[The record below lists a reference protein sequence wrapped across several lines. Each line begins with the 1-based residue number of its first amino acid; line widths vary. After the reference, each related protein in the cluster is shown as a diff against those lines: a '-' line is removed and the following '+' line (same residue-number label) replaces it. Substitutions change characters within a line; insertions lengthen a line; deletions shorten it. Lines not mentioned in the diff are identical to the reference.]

1 MTAAK
6 IVLATVHVRRSAQAV
21 PLAAGCLAA
30 ALPSPWR
37 EQAVLIDFFPDQDI
51 IQLCNQILVETPR
64 VVVFPLYLWNRNRI
78 RKLTRLIRQQAP
90 DILLAVGGP
99 EATPQAERLLQE
111 APIDA
116 VIRGEGEIPLARWLD
131 SLEDTSRWH
140 EIPGLSWRAVDGTL
154 HHNQQSLPAAKL
166 ELFPSP
172 WLTGVL
178 QPTQEGGVLWEVAR
192 GCPFSCDFC
201 FDSGGYHGVR
211 QQSEKRL
218 ATELELFNRLGVNQI
233 WVLDST
239 FNYPP
244 ERGVKLLQLLL
255 DKAPQIH
262 FHLEA
267 KADFLNPQ
275 TAGLLARLNCSV
287 QVGLQSAR
295 PDVLRKL
302 HRPLDLERFENA
314 LHLLNVEGVTYG
326 LDLIYGLPDDDYPGF
341 CQSLAFALEHAPN
354 HIDIFPLAV
363 LPGTVLHQSADRFGL
378 KFETDPPY
386 RVTATPTMPAE
397 TLALCDELAA
407 AVELFYNLGRAVGFL
422 PSLLRTL
429 DIAAVDFFAGFSD
442 WAQREQGIYRDVLLA
457 TEAWQSAEIVTMQE
471 SYIQQLL
478 LARKRLDLWPAAL
491 DLIRYHYHHAEA
503 LLGPET
509 LPVIP
514 SPPPGENLW
523 HTPWHLAR
531 GVRLVPFNYEIIDL
545 LDMEGADLEEFT
557 QMFRPVGSSAL
568 FLRRNDEVVC
578 ESLQEDFY
586 RLLQGS
592 DGVRTP
598 EQIFAG
604 GIDRREAEE
613 ILQFATSEGIL
624 VAGDSVAETT

>member
-1 MTAAK
+1 MPAAK

-30 ALPSPWR
+30 ALPAVWR
-37 EQAVLIDFFPDQDI
+37 QQAVLIDIFPDQDI
-51 IQLCNQILVETPR
+51 NQLCSEILAATPQ
-64 VVVFPLYLWNRNRI
+64 VVVFPLYLWNRSRI
-78 RKLTRLIRQQAP
+78 RKLAGLLRRQSPELRLA
-90 DILLAVGGP
+90 AGGP
-99 EATPQAERLLQE
+99 EATPQAELLLQE
-111 APIDA
+111 SPFDA

-131 SLEDTSRWH
+131 ALADPSRWH
-140 EIPGLSWRAVDGTL
+140 EIPGLSWRAADGTPI
-154 HHNQQSLPAAKL
+154 HNPLSSPVASLDQY
-166 ELFPSP
+166 PSP
-172 WLTGVL
+172 WLTGLL
-178 QPTQEGGVLWEVAR
+178 QPTPEGGVLWEVAR

-201 FDSGGYHGVR
+201 YDAGGYQSVR
-211 QQSEKRL
+211 HVDEQRL
-218 ATELELFNRLGVNQI
+218 TAELELFVNRGVSQV

-244 ERGVKLLQLLL
+244 ERGIGLLQLLL
-255 DKAPQIH
+255 EKAPQLH
-262 FHLEA
+262 YHLEA
-267 KADFLNPQ
+267 KADFLDLQ

-295 PDVLRKL
+295 PEVLRGL
-302 HRPLDLERFENA
+302 HRPLDLKRFEHA
-314 LHLLNVEGVTYG
+314 LHLLNSEGVTYG
-326 LDLIYGLPDDDYPGF
+326 VDLIYGLPGDDFQGF
-341 CQSLAFALEHAPN
+341 CRSLAFALDHAPN

-363 LPGTVLHQSADRFGL
+363 LPGTVLHQAAGQLGVDHES
-378 KFETDPPY
+378 EPPY
-386 RVTATPTMPAE
+386 RVLATRDMTAA
-397 TLALCDELAA
+397 TLARCDELAA

-429 DIAAVDFFAGFSD
+429 DLAAVDFFAGFAD

-478 LARKRLDLWPAAL
+478 LARQRLDLWPAAL

-509 LPVIP
+509 LPAIP
-514 SPPPGENLW
+514 SPPPGDGLW
-523 HTPWHLAR
+523 QTPWRLAR
-531 GVRLVPFNYEIIDL
+531 GVRLVPFNYEIIEL
-545 LDMEGADLEEFT
+545 LDMEGADLEDFT

-568 FLRRNDEVVC
+568 FLRRNNEVIC

-613 ILQFATSEGIL
+613 ILEFATSEGIL
-624 VAGDSVAETT
+624 VADPAV